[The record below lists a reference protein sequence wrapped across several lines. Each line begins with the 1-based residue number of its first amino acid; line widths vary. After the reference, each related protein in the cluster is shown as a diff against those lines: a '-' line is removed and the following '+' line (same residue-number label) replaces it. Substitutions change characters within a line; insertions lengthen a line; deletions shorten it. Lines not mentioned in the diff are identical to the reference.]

1 MPTNFFSL
9 AWPLAFSIILLAGLV
24 VILASLTT
32 LVTAIAKA
40 RQLGRE
46 KLDQAQLE
54 GEAEHPERKAMH
66 RPDAWPDSQT
76 GVLET
81 ATTDGIHYVPNP

>member
-1 MPTNFFSL
+1 MPTNFFSF
-9 AWPLAFSIILLAGLV
+9 AWPLAFSIIILAGLV
-24 VILASLTT
+24 VILASLTA

-40 RQLGRE
+40 RQHGRE
-46 KLDQAQLE
+46 KLDQAQQE
-54 GEAEHPERKAMH
+54 GETEHLARKAMH
-66 RPDAWPDSQT
+66 RPDDWPASQT